1 MKKTVS
7 VSPFSRRY
15 IDEHIVIYDLVGGCV
30 IKRVY
35 AHKNKPFRDR
45 VELILQDPK
54 LVALNPHIVKYSEND
69 KRTGS

>member
-7 VSPFSRRY
+7 ASPFGKRY
-15 IDEHIVIYDLVGGCV
+15 FDEHIVIYDLYDGLV

-54 LVALNPHIVKYSEND
+54 LVALNPHIVKYSAYD
-69 KRTGS
+69 KRRGS